1 MIYISSEYIEE
12 QTIDSIAVEPI
23 LNRHHRNTKILQH
36 KRLSHVGKNTLQ
48 LKLTT
53 LWPLNINQSGREPLN
68 LENKL

>member
-23 LNRHHRNTKILQH
+23 LNRHHRNTKMLQH

-48 LKLTT
+48 LKTDDLVAPQYQSK
-53 LWPLNINQSGREPLN
+53 WP
-68 LENKL
+68 